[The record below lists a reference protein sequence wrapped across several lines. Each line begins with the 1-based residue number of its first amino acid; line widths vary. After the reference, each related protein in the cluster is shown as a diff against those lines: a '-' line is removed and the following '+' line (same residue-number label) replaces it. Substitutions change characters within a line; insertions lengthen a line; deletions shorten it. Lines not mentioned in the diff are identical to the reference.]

1 MSVETGKYKTRR
13 LDANGDFV
21 ISGEVWIYDIE
32 AIQQTINTRLNLF
45 SAEYWR
51 DVSDGTPW
59 INSILGKNNSLNT
72 IQSKSSLL
80 KNRILNTDG
89 VIAILEWSSDFSYE
103 DRKFSVNATVLTEYG
118 TLDLN
123 EDLSEKENVEDVSV
137 QNLLIATQRYVIA
150 TNSYTG

>member
-32 AIQQTINTRLNLF
+32 AIQQTIQTRIYLF

-59 INSILGKNNSLNT
+59 INSILGKNNSVNT

-80 KNRILNTDG
+80 KNRILNTEG
-89 VIAILEWSSDFSYE
+89 VITILEWSSDFDYST
-103 DRKFSVNATVLTEYG
+103 RKFTIVATILTEYG
-118 TLDLN
+118 TISV
-123 EDLSEKENVEDVSV
+123 SESV
-137 QNLLIATQRYVIA
+137 
-150 TNSYTG
+150 